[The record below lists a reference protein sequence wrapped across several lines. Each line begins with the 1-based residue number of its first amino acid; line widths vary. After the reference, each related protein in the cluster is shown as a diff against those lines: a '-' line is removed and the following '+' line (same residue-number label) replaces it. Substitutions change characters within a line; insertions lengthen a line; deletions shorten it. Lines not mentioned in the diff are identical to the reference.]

1 MLRGGDGRD
10 VGLTGQKEMLVLDQ
24 LTCKRDERV
33 LFIPLS
39 DTVADGECVAL
50 TGANGAGK
58 TTLLRTLAGIHTQ
71 FDGTFSVTDF
81 LYSGHRVA
89 LDELLTPV
97 ENLRWYAAL
106 EGMTPSDADLRTALA
121 RVDMLS
127 LAMTPCQR
135 FSQGQLR
142 RVGMARWLL
151 SQARLWLLDEP
162 LTSLD
167 QAGQALLNDI
177 IAAHT
182 DAGGAVFCATHAPLA
197 VTSRAISLHPAGG
210 EP

>member
-1 MLRGGDGRD
+1 
-10 VGLTGQKEMLVLDQ
+10 MLVLDQ
-24 LTCKRDERV
+24 LTCKRDERA
-33 LFIPLS
+33 LFVPLS
-39 DTVADGECVAL
+39 DEVSAGECVAL
-50 TGANGAGK
+50 TGPNGAGK

-71 FDGTFSVTDF
+71 FDGTFSASEF

-89 LDELLTPV
+89 LDDLLTPV

-106 EGMTPSDADLRTALA
+106 NGYELGDAELREALA
-121 RVDMLS
+121 RVDMLA

-151 SQARLWLLDEP
+151 SRAQLWLLDEP

-167 QAGQALLNDI
+167 PAGQALLNEI
-177 IAAHT
+177 IGAHIG
-182 DAGGAVFCATHAPLA
+182 AGGAVFCATHAPLT
-197 VTSRAISLHPAGG
+197 VTSREISLQAAGAAA
-210 EP
+210 

>member
-1 MLRGGDGRD
+1 
-10 VGLTGQKEMLVLDQ
+10 MLVFDQ
-24 LTCKRDERV
+24 LSCKRDERA
-33 LFIPLS
+33 LFVPLS
-39 DTVADGECVAL
+39 DEIGVGECVAL
-50 TGANGAGK
+50 TGPNGAGK

-71 FDGTFSVTDF
+71 FDGAFSAAEF

-89 LDELLTPV
+89 LDDLLTPV

-106 EGMTPSDADLRTALA
+106 NGDEVSDAELREALV
-121 RVDMLS
+121 RVDMLA

-151 SQARLWLLDEP
+151 SKAQLWLLDEP

-167 QAGQALLNDI
+167 VAGQKLLNEI
-177 IAAHT
+177 IAAHI
-182 DAGGAVFCATHAPLA
+182 DAGGAVFCATHAPLT
-197 VTSRAISLHPAGG
+197 VTSREIRLQTSGAPV
-210 EP
+210 

>member
-1 MLRGGDGRD
+1 
-10 VGLTGQKEMLVLDQ
+10 MLVFDQ
-24 LTCKRDERV
+24 LSCKRDERA
-33 LFIPLS
+33 LFVPLS
-39 DTVADGECVAL
+39 DEIRAGECVAL
-50 TGANGAGK
+50 TGPNGAGK

-71 FDGTFSVTDF
+71 FDGAFSAAEF

-89 LDELLTPV
+89 LDDLLTPV

-106 EGMTPSDADLRTALA
+106 NGDALSDAELREALV
-121 RVDMLS
+121 RVDMLA

-151 SQARLWLLDEP
+151 SKARLWLLDEP

-167 QAGQALLNDI
+167 RAGQALLNEI
-177 IAAHT
+177 IAAHI
-182 DAGGAVFCATHAPLA
+182 DAGGAVFCATHAPLT
-197 VTSRAISLHPAGG
+197 VTSREISLQASGAPA
-210 EP
+210 